1 MRSALVCAIG
11 LVVVATIG
19 ACRGI
24 NSKSAVEKAIQAHL
38 ERNSTLALNAFTT
51 EVSSVKFDGD
61 NAEAVVTFRSTQ
73 AQDMSVQVRYTLRK
87 EGDHWVVQSSAGMG
101 DSPHGGGMPQSP
113 GQGANPHEGHSIPTT
128 PPPPSEPQPTPSH

>member
-11 LVVVATIG
+11 LVVATIA

-38 ERNSTLALNAFTT
+38 ERNSSLALNAFTT

-61 NAEAVVTFRSTQ
+61 NAEAVVTFRSKQ
-73 AQDMSVQVRYTLRK
+73 AQDMSVQVRYTLHK
-87 EGDHWVVQSSAGMG
+87 ESNHWVVQSSSGMG
-101 DSPHGGGMPQSP
+101 DNPHGRGMPQSP
-113 GQGANPHEGHSIPTT
+113 GQVANPHEGLGMPTT